1 MKAEHIKLLVS
12 SGTGPAECK
21 RAVSLVVKEMLLE
34 ARESGL
40 TVSTAFDETS
50 EDGVSSSA
58 LITVL
63 GEGSAEFSQQW
74 LGTIKW
80 VCPSPFRSN
89 HRRQNWFVGVFLLK
103 DTDVSSL
110 EIKNSDLKF
119 DCFRAGGPGGQHQ
132 NTTDSAVRVTHLPSG
147 ISAVCRDGRSQ
158 HRNKK
163 LAIERLSDVF
173 FLKSLQRQSNENKQ
187 IFQLHKTL
195 ERGNPVRCFKG
206 AKFKEIKK

>member
-1 MKAEHIKLLVS
+1 MKAEQIKLLVS
-12 SGTGPAECK
+12 SGSGPAECK
-21 RAVSLVVKEMLLE
+21 RAVSLVVKEMLAE
-34 ARESGL
+34 ARESDL
-40 TVSTAFDETS
+40 VVSTTFNETS
-50 EDGVSSSA
+50 KGEDPSSA

-63 GEGSAEFSQQW
+63 GEGSAKFSEQW

-80 VCPSPFRSN
+80 VCPSPFRPN
-89 HRRQNWFVGVFLLK
+89 HKRQSWFVGVFLLK

-110 EIKNSDLKF
+110 DIKNSDLKF

-163 LAIERLSDVF
+163 LAIERLTDVF

-195 ERGNPVRCFKG
+195 ERGDPVRCFKG
-206 AKFKEIKK
+206 VKFKEIKK